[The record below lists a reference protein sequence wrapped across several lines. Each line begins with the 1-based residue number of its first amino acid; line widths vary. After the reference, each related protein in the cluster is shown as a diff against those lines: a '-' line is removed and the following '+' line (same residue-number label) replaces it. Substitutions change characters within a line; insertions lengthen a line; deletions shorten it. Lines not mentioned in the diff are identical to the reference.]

1 MHPSDLSIVDLSPL
15 DAALIEALVSISVRA
30 GALNSPD
37 WLPTPERARA
47 EIERVAAGPGVCRA
61 LLEGGTPRGWAG
73 AAPCADTAWE
83 LHPLLVDPARHG
95 AGLGRRLVAD
105 VERLAAAAGAL
116 TMDLSTSDATAA
128 TTIGGVELFPDPLAA
143 LRRLDVV
150 DARVGHAFRFWQ
162 KVGYAVVG
170 VLPDA
175 EGVGVPSI
183 RLARSLRRTPP
194 LAGPLRAPAGRPR
207 S

>member
-1 MHPSDLSIVDLSPL
+1 MTTVNPIRLVDLSPDDDSL
-15 DAALIEALVSISVRA
+15 VDALVPVSVRA
-30 GALNSPD
+30 AALNAPL

-47 EIERVAAGPGVCRA
+47 EIARVAAGPGVCRV
-61 LLEGGTPRGWAG
+61 LLEGDVPRGWAG

-95 AGLGRRLVAD
+95 GGFGRRLVAD

-116 TMDLSTSDATAA
+116 TMDLSTSDATGA
-128 TTIGGVELFPDPLAA
+128 TTLGGVDLYPDPLGA
-143 LRRLDVV
+143 LARLDVL
-150 DARVGHAFRFWQ
+150 DPETGHAFRFWQ

-175 EGVGVPSI
+175 EGRGVPSI
-183 RLARSLRRTPP
+183 RLAKP
-194 LAGPLRAPAGRPR
+194 LGR
-207 S
+207 